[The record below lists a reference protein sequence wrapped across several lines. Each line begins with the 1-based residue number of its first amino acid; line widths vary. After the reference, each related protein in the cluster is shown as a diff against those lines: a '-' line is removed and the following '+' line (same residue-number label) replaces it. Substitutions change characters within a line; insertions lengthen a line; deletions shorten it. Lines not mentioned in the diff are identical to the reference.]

1 MVVSTAGTLR
11 MLKVTSGLQSDVYSN
26 TGVFRPYS
34 YLMVYG
40 YGLGSSFARDTG
52 NGFVQDATFYGA
64 RLDYAAA
71 ANLNLFG
78 SFAWAERFSQSGFL
92 WGCLRP
98 ATNSG
103 LDGTTS
109 ALSVATTQA
118 PGLGG
123 ATFTALPVQQ
133 YSGQVVLNNFSPSGA
148 SRIPTIPDGALGYE
162 IDAGFDWKLLEGLT
176 ARCTMGYWVP
186 GKWFSYA
193 CADKSVT
200 NWANWN
206 GGSFNGDAFKTAPGK
221 SIDPIFGLEFK
232 LEGDF

>member
-1 MVVSTAGTLR
+1 
-11 MLKVTSGLQSDVYSN
+11 MLKISSGLQPDSWSN

-40 YGLGSSFARDTG
+40 YGLGTSFARDTG
-52 NGFVQDATFYGA
+52 NGFVQDATFYGG

-98 ATNSG
+98 ATNLPAGGASNT
-103 LDGTTS
+103 LT
-109 ALSVATTQA
+109 VATTTA
-118 PGLGG
+118 PGVGG
-123 ATFTALPVQQ
+123 MFTTTTQPYA
-133 YSGQVVLNNFSPSGA
+133 GQVAFNNSSPSGGN
-148 SRIPTIPDGALGYE
+148 RFPTIPDGALGYE

-186 GKWFSYA
+186 GKWFRYA
-193 CADKSVT
+193 CAR
-200 NWANWN
+200 
-206 GGSFNGDAFKTAPGK
+206 
-221 SIDPIFGLEFK
+221 
-232 LEGDF
+232 